1 MTSLSR
7 VFTRSYSA
15 VMAAAKSN
23 VADTT
28 AAVKKPVVK
37 RTAAKKT
44 AAKVSTGP
52 KKLTGILKPMPISP
66 VLSEFVGAPESS
78 RTEAVKKVWEYIK
91 ANNLQNPANK
101 REIFCDEKLKTVLDG
116 KAQVEFL
123 EIAKLLSKHFV
134 KAS

>member
-1 MTSLSR
+1 M
-7 VFTRSYSA
+7 A
-15 VMAAAKSN
+15 AAAKSA

-28 AAVKKPVVK
+28 AAVKKTAVK
-37 RTAAKKT
+37 KAAVKKA

-66 VLSEFVGAPESS
+66 ALSEFVGASESS
-78 RTEAVKKVWEYIK
+78 RTEAVKKVWEHIK
-91 ANNLQNPANK
+91 ANNLQNPADK
-101 REIFCDEKLKTVLDG
+101 KVIFCDERLKTIFDG
-116 KAQVEFL
+116 KDEVGFI